1 MMKVSH
7 PHARVI
13 HEQRFV
19 VTNRTRL
26 PKRKMVNKMYR
37 TSTTWK
43 YPPRIYDNAINTRV
57 PRDNTPDKRV
67 FFMIV
72 ATPMFGGVEDP
83 GQDMFGA
90 DFEEELPD
98 EEERV
103 QHRPMRS
110 GSVVSDAFGPAV
122 MKPDPVDEVDD
133 AVMSE
138 AEPAVAGPSRVT
150 RSAARASTEQTND
163 NEGGGGDAGPPPI
176 NLEEENDEVRD
187 HLRALVL
194 YRQMSRIEAE
204 ERKRNM
210 PPKPPKPPKTPK
222 PPKPP
227 KPPVLETNEY
237 GWAYNNTIL
246 IRPTFEVFWYNLNRR
261 PGLRL

>member
-1 MMKVSH
+1 
-7 PHARVI
+7 
-13 HEQRFV
+13 
-19 VTNRTRL
+19 
-26 PKRKMVNKMYR
+26 
-37 TSTTWK
+37 
-43 YPPRIYDNAINTRV
+43 
-57 PRDNTPDKRV
+57 
-67 FFMIV
+67 MIV
-72 ATPMFGGVEDP
+72 ATPIFGGVEDP

-90 DFEEELPD
+90 DLEEELPG

-110 GSVVSDAFGPAV
+110 GFVVSDAFGPAV
-122 MKPDPVDEVDD
+122 MKPEAADEVDD

-138 AEPAVAGPSRVT
+138 AEPAVAGPSHVT
-150 RSAARASTEQTND
+150 RSAARASTQQTND
-163 NEGGGGDAGPPPI
+163 DEDGGGDAGPPPI

-187 HLRALVL
+187 HFRALVL
-194 YRQMSRIEAE
+194 YRQMSRQEAE

-222 PPKPP
+222 PPKPA

-237 GWAYNNTIL
+237 GWVYNNTIL
-246 IRPTFEVFWYNLNRR
+246 IRPTFEVFWYNLNHR